1 MNANLTL
8 RQYPLRSSLR
18 FSSPIEATDSFRF
31 LLFHS
36 LLTLLH
42 LCRRNSQQQT
52 FSARRALSQ
61 QLTRAPLSH
70 SLLRTR
76 EPTPVISPSSLLSL
90 PRSSVSLSR
99 RANHPPVTAASYI
112 TNNSR
117 STPSSARDRP
127 LLPPLSIFTHEAS
140 VGFAAGEGGE
150 VEKIDEKS

>member
-8 RQYPLRSSLR
+8 RQYPLKSSLR
-18 FSSPIEATDSFRF
+18 FSSPIEATFPSDSFSSIPCSRCF
-31 LLFHS
+31 IFAAETASNKLSRLAKPAAY
-36 LLTLLH
+36 
-42 LCRRNSQQQT
+42 
-52 FSARRALSQ
+52 ARPS
-61 QLTRAPLSH
+61 LSH

-90 PRSSVSLSR
+90 PPSSVSLSR

-117 STPSSARDRP
+117 STPSSPRDRP